1 MENKKILVID
11 DDPAFREM
19 VRIALM
25 DDIPGLTIDEA
36 GDGYTGGIKL
46 SETKYD
52 VILLDFK
59 LPDGMNGL
67 KFLEKTEIL
76 RANTP
81 LIMITGEGNEEIAA
95 HAFRLGATD
104 YLVKRR
110 NLLTK
115 LIELV
120 TDILSESG
128 RERNHRSANLNTANS
143 GIELIKKCQEGLNN
157 LDMQTSLNG
166 ESIIMEF
173 EKADEFIKF
182 SSHVKAMDGVKVQE
196 TKILDKKFI
205 LSLFLLPTHFQR
217 IGKVFSV

>member
-1 MENKKILVID
+1 
-11 DDPAFREM
+11 
-19 VRIALM
+19 
-25 DDIPGLTIDEA
+25 
-36 GDGYTGGIKL
+36 
-46 SETKYD
+46 
-52 VILLDFK
+52 
-59 LPDGMNGL
+59 
-67 KFLEKTEIL
+67 
-76 RANTP
+76 

-115 LIELV
+115 LLELV
-120 TDILSESG
+120 AEILSEKG

-157 LDMQTSLNG
+157 LDMQTSLAG
-166 ESIIMEF
+166 ESVIVEF

-182 SSHVKAMDGVKVQE
+182 HSHVKTMDGVKVHE